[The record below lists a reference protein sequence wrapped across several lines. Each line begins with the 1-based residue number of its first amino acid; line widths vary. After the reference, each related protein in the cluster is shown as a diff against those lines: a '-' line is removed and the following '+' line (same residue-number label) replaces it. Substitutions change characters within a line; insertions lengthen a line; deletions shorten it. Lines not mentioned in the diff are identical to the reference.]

1 MNYNAFI
8 TKMKNQE
15 PECYR
20 GLSYWQRKYLG
31 AMASGLFM
39 HQHHIKPRSSEG
51 ETDNSNK
58 NIVSL
63 IPSDH
68 VKAHILLYNEDK
80 TNLKNAQTVIF
91 MSKHL
96 KFLNDLESV
105 KLNKELIDKF
115 YEDLQASKFSDA
127 DRLLKIRSQRIKRR
141 SQRNAWDK
149 AHPEVNKKATQK
161 YYENNKEKINEK
173 RRLIYA
179 KNVEKMNEKQRLEYA
194 ENKEAKREA
203 AKERMKKYRKKL
215 KEQQQ

>member
-31 AMASGLFM
+31 AMASGVFM

-127 DRLLKIRSQRIKRR
+127 DRLLKRRSQRIKGR
-141 SQRNAWDK
+141 SQRNAWNK
-149 AHPEVNKKATQK
+149 AHPEIINKASKQ
-161 YYENNKEKINEK
+161 YYENNKETI
-173 RRLIYA
+173 
-179 KNVEKMNEKQRLEYA
+179 NEKQRLEYA
-194 ENKEAKREA
+194 ENKEAKRKA
-203 AKERMKKYRKKL
+203 VKERVRKHRQKL

>member
-1 MNYNAFI
+1 MSYNAFI

-31 AMASGLFM
+31 AMASGVFM

-80 TNLKNAQTVIF
+80 TNLKNARTVIF

-96 KFLNDLESV
+96 KVLNDLESV

-141 SQRNAWDK
+141 SQRNAWNK
-149 AHPEVNKKATQK
+149 ANPEVCIKAAQK
-161 YYENNKEKINEK
+161 HYENNKESINEK
-173 RRLIYA
+173 RRIKYS
-179 KNVEKMNEKQRLEYA
+179 
-194 ENKEAKREA
+194 ENIQ
-203 AKERMKKYRKKL
+203 KEREVAKTKMKKYRQKL

>member
-1 MNYNAFI
+1 MSYNDFI
-8 TKMKNQE
+8 TTMKNQE

-31 AMASGLFM
+31 AMASGVFM

-127 DRLLKIRSQRIKRR
+127 DRLLKRRSQRIKGR
-141 SQRNAWDK
+141 SQRNAWNK
-149 AHPEVNKKATQK
+149 AHPEIINKASKQ
-161 YYENNKEKINEK
+161 YYENNKETI
-173 RRLIYA
+173 
-179 KNVEKMNEKQRLEYA
+179 NEKQRLEYA
-194 ENKEAKREA
+194 ENKEAKRKA
-203 AKERMKKYRKKL
+203 VKERVRKHRQKL